1 MKIDYIKKI
10 KANISI
16 YASKKTS
23 NILDGEYKSIY
34 KGRSLDFD
42 DLREYVIGDDIKYI
56 DWKSSARS
64 GKTLIRRYI
73 AEKKHNILFVL
84 DTGKKMLGDTKKIEP
99 KKELA
104 IMTMGTLAYLVNN
117 HGDMIGSMYNTY
129 KGLQYYPLKTGIQN
143 IQKMIYHYESDIDK
157 DTGRNLNDIL
167 IHISQYMKR
176 KMIIFI
182 ITDIVGIENIQEDV
196 LKKLTIQNDV
206 MVINISDADITGNK
220 GYDMDNESYI
230 PEIILKD
237 IKIHNIEE
245 KIKNQLYEVSFKKFK
260 KYKISMVTIDEEKEI
275 VNKIIELLER
285 HKNANI
291 R

>member
-1 MKIDYIKKI
+1 MNIDYIKKI

-42 DLREYVIGDDIKYI
+42 DLREYVLGDDIKYI

-73 AEKKHNILFVL
+73 AEKKHNIMFVL
-84 DTGKKMLGDTKKIEP
+84 DTGKKMLGDTKKIES

-104 IMTMGTLAYLVNN
+104 IMAMGTLAYLVNN
-117 HGDMIGSMYNTY
+117 HGDMVGTMYNAY
-129 KGLQYYPLKTGIQN
+129 EELQYYPLKTGIQN
-143 IQKMIYHYESDIDK
+143 IQKIIYHYESDIDK
-157 DTGRNLNDIL
+157 DTGKNLNDIL
-167 IHISQYMKR
+167 IHISQYIKR

-182 ITDIVGIENIQEDV
+182 ITDIEGIENMQESV

-206 MVINISDADITGNK
+206 MVINISDADITGNR

-237 IKIHNIEE
+237 MKLHNIEE
-245 KIKNQLYEVSFKKFK
+245 EIKNQLYETAYKKFK
-260 KYKISMVTIDEEKEI
+260 KYKISMITIDEEKEI

>member
-42 DLREYVIGDDIKYI
+42 DLREYVVGDDIKYI

-104 IMTMGTLAYLVNN
+104 IMTMGTLAYLVNH

-182 ITDIVGIENIQEDV
+182 ITDIAGIENIQEDV

-206 MVINISDADITGNK
+206 MVMNISDADITGNR

-237 IKIHNIEE
+237 MKLHNIEE
-245 KIKNQLYEVSFKKFK
+245 KIKNQLYEAAFKKFK

>member
-56 DWKSSARS
+56 DWKSSART

-237 IKIHNIEE
+237 MKLHNIEE
-245 KIKNQLYEVSFKKFK
+245 KIKNQLYEAAFKKFK

>member
-1 MKIDYIKKI
+1 
-10 KANISI
+10 
-16 YASKKTS
+16 
-23 NILDGEYKSIY
+23 
-34 KGRSLDFD
+34 
-42 DLREYVIGDDIKYI
+42 
-56 DWKSSARS
+56 
-64 GKTLIRRYI
+64 
-73 AEKKHNILFVL
+73 
-84 DTGKKMLGDTKKIEP
+84 MLGDTKKIEP

-104 IMTMGTLAYLVNN
+104 IMTMGTLAYLVNH

-182 ITDIVGIENIQEDV
+182 ITDIAGIENIQEDV

-206 MVINISDADITGNK
+206 MVMNISDADITGNR

-237 IKIHNIEE
+237 MKLHNIEE
-245 KIKNQLYEVSFKKFK
+245 KIKNQLYKAALKKFK

>member
-104 IMTMGTLAYLVNN
+104 IMTMGTLAYLVNH

-182 ITDIVGIENIQEDV
+182 ITDIAGIENIQEDV

-206 MVINISDADITGNK
+206 MVMNISDADITGNR

-237 IKIHNIEE
+237 MKLHNIEE
-245 KIKNQLYEVSFKKFK
+245 KIKNQLYEAAFKKFK

>member
-206 MVINISDADITGNK
+206 MVMNISDADITGNK

-237 IKIHNIEE
+237 MKLHNIEE
-245 KIKNQLYEVSFKKFK
+245 KIKNQLYEAAFKKFK

>member
-182 ITDIVGIENIQEDV
+182 ITDIAGIENIQEDV

-206 MVINISDADITGNK
+206 MVMNISDADITGNR

-237 IKIHNIEE
+237 MKLHNIEE
-245 KIKNQLYEVSFKKFK
+245 KIKNQLYEAAFKKFK

>member
-104 IMTMGTLAYLVNN
+104 IMTMGTLAYLVNH
-117 HGDMIGSMYNTY
+117 HGDMVGSMYNTY

-182 ITDIVGIENIQEDV
+182 ITDIAGIENIQEDV

-206 MVINISDADITGNK
+206 MVMNISDADITGNR

-237 IKIHNIEE
+237 MKLHNIEE
-245 KIKNQLYEVSFKKFK
+245 NIKNQLYEAALKKFK

>member
-104 IMTMGTLAYLVNN
+104 IMTMGTLAYLVNH

-237 IKIHNIEE
+237 MKLHNIEE
-245 KIKNQLYEVSFKKFK
+245 KIKNQLYEAAFKKFK

>member
-104 IMTMGTLAYLVNN
+104 IMTMGTLAYLVNH
-117 HGDMIGSMYNTY
+117 HGDMVGSMYNTY

-182 ITDIVGIENIQEDV
+182 ITDIAGIENIQEDV

-237 IKIHNIEE
+237 MKLHNIEE
-245 KIKNQLYEVSFKKFK
+245 KIKNQLYEAAFKKFK

>member
-237 IKIHNIEE
+237 MKLHNIEE
-245 KIKNQLYEVSFKKFK
+245 KIKNQLYEAAFKKFK

>member
-104 IMTMGTLAYLVNN
+104 IMTMGTLAYLVNH
-117 HGDMIGSMYNTY
+117 HGDMIGSMYSTY

-182 ITDIVGIENIQEDV
+182 ITDIAGIENIQEDV

-206 MVINISDADITGNK
+206 MVMNISDADITGNR

-237 IKIHNIEE
+237 MKLHNIEE
-245 KIKNQLYEVSFKKFK
+245 NIKNQLYEAALKKFK

>member
-16 YASKKTS
+16 YANKKTS

-104 IMTMGTLAYLVNN
+104 IMTMGTLAYLVNH
-117 HGDMIGSMYNTY
+117 HGDMVGSMYNTY

-182 ITDIVGIENIQEDV
+182 ITDIAGIENIQEDV

-206 MVINISDADITGNK
+206 MVMNISDADITGNR

-237 IKIHNIEE
+237 MKLHNIEE
-245 KIKNQLYEVSFKKFK
+245 KIKNQLYEAALKKFK

>member
-42 DLREYVIGDDIKYI
+42 DLREYVVGDDIKYI

-104 IMTMGTLAYLVNN
+104 IMTMGTLAYLVNH
-117 HGDMIGSMYNTY
+117 HGDMVGSMYNTY

-182 ITDIVGIENIQEDV
+182 ITDIAGIENIQEDV

-206 MVINISDADITGNK
+206 MVMNISDADITGNR

-237 IKIHNIEE
+237 MKLHNIEE
-245 KIKNQLYEVSFKKFK
+245 KIKNQLYEAAFKKFK

>member
-182 ITDIVGIENIQEDV
+182 ITDIAGIENIQEDV

-206 MVINISDADITGNK
+206 MVMNISDADITGNR

-237 IKIHNIEE
+237 MKLHNIEE
-245 KIKNQLYEVSFKKFK
+245 KIKNQLYKAALKKFK

>member
-16 YASKKTS
+16 YANKKTS

-104 IMTMGTLAYLVNN
+104 IMTMGTLAYLVNH
-117 HGDMIGSMYNTY
+117 HGDMVGSMYNTY

-182 ITDIVGIENIQEDV
+182 ITDIAGIENIQEDV

-206 MVINISDADITGNK
+206 MVMNISDADITGNK

-237 IKIHNIEE
+237 MKLHNIEE
-245 KIKNQLYEVSFKKFK
+245 KIKNQLYEAALKKFK